1 MSQVL
6 RTNFKIPTT
15 INISEEGFTLSND
28 PKLGEFKI
36 SIPHTNCK
44 RFSYN
49 RNKVVFMEVDE
60 SSCVYRAAFE
70 INGRAHTIDIVG
82 FSTIVRGSHCAAVG
96 GYVDLRARAKALFT
110 SFLTAFEAKCNEA
123 DYTSVPWL
131 QPIIN
136 GETSLT
142 VEEFCIFISFAKLT
156 MMHKVITPDLKDLI
170 REAAV
175 AEAAPLIWS
184 LSRYETEN
192 PESEDL
198 THSLFVSEPHW
209 DWEGEH

>member
-6 RTNFKIPTT
+6 RTKFKIPTT
-15 INISEEGFTLSND
+15 IHISNKGFTLSND
-28 PKLGEFKI
+28 PYLGEFKI
-36 SIPHTNCK
+36 SIPNTNRK
-44 RFSYN
+44 GFKYN
-49 RNKVVFMEVDE
+49 PNKVVYIEIDE

-96 GYVDLRARAKALFT
+96 GNLDLRARAKALFT
-110 SFLTAFEAKCNEA
+110 SFLSAIEAKCNAA

-131 QPIIN
+131 EPIIN

-142 VEEFCIFISFAKLT
+142 VEEFCILISFAKLT

-170 REAAV
+170 REAVV

-198 THSLFVSEPHW
+198 THSLFISEPHW
-209 DWEGEH
+209 GWEGEF